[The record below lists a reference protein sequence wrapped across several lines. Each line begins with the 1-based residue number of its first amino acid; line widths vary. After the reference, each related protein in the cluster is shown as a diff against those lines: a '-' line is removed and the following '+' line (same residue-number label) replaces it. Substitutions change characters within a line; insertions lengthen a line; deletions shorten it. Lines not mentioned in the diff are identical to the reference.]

1 MNPNLCIWDSVFI
14 GIVFVFYFSLFSCVL
29 LHGTIPEGKAVLTIF
44 DRLTKSVRCPS
55 KSVYI
60 LIQLLKKNIYLEMME
75 LIFEGFEIGGSV
87 HDVSEN
93 EWTQLSQLDL
103 NFESITQIVDDYDC
117 WSTNFFE
124 LSKFRI
130 NAY

>member
-1 MNPNLCIWDSVFI
+1 
-14 GIVFVFYFSLFSCVL
+14 
-29 LHGTIPEGKAVLTIF
+29 
-44 DRLTKSVRCPS
+44 
-55 KSVYI
+55 
-60 LIQLLKKNIYLEMME
+60 MME